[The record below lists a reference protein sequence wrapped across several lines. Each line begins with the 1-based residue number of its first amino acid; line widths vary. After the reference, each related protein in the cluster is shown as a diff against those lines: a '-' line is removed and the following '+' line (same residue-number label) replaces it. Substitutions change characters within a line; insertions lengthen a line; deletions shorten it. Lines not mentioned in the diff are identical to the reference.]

1 MVRATTGR
9 PQGGMKMNTK
19 LKGSALWSTA
29 AWAMLALSA
38 QLVAA
43 AEITVV
49 SGAVGNAVENFAALV
64 KP

>member
-1 MVRATTGR
+1 
-9 PQGGMKMNTK
+9 MKMNTK

-38 QLVAA
+38 QLAAA

-49 SGAVGNAVENFAALV
+49 SGAVGNAVENFAVLV